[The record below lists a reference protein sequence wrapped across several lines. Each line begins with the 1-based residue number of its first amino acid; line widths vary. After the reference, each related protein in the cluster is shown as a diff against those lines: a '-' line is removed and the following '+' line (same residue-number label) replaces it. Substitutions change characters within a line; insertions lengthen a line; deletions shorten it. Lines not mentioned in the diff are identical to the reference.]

1 MIVALM
7 LLILIVL
14 IVLTLP
20 VFSAIGLSSLIHYF
34 DTGRISALIV
44 LFQQTFRGM
53 TGFSFLAVPMF
64 MLAGNL
70 MTRGGITD
78 RLIRLASTLVGHLVG
93 GLAQVNVLVSLFFA
107 GISGSAHADVAAIGS
122 VLIPAMQKEGYD
134 KDFAG
139 ALTAASA
146 VLSPLLPPSIVLVI
160 YGATFGVSISS
171 LFAAGLTIGLVL
183 ALSQMVT
190 TYIICKKQAYPSYP
204 RASFREIAI
213 AFKNALIPL
222 VMPAIIIGGILGG
235 VFTATEASA
244 VAALYALIVTMF
256 VYKTVKIKE
265 LFDVFLLSAKTTA
278 AIVILAGLARA
289 FSYIV
294 ARRNIPQ
301 IVMTGI
307 LNVSDNPILLFALI
321 MLTLIVAG
329 MFVDRT
335 TNVLLFTPIIAPIL
349 MDHFGFSSVHAG
361 MSIIMAL
368 GVGHLTPPVG
378 GTLLTTALIG
388 KLSVEGITRSGWPYI
403 VGLILIAILVMLVPQ
418 LSEFLPKLLGMRL

>member
-1 MIVALM
+1 MLVILVGLIIVG
-7 LLILIVL
+7 V
-14 IVLTLP
+14 P
-20 VFSAIGLSSLIHYF
+20 VFGALGISTLLHFF
-34 DTGRISALIV
+34 DTGRVNVLIV
-44 LFQQTFRGM
+44 LFQQTFRGL
-53 TGFSFLAVPMF
+53 TGFSFLAIPMF

-78 RLIRLASTLVGHLVG
+78 RLIRLASSIVGHFTG

-122 VLIPAMQKEGYD
+122 VLIPAMEKEGYD
-134 KDFAG
+134 REFAG

-146 VLSPLLPPSIVLVI
+146 VLSPLLPPSIVLVV

-171 LFAAGLTIGLVL
+171 LFAAGLSIGIAL
-183 ALSQMVT
+183 ALSQMLI
-190 TYIICKKQAYPSYP
+190 TYIICKRYGYPSHP
-204 RASFREIAI
+204 RASLRQIFDAL
-213 AFKNALIPL
+213 KDALIPL
-222 VMPAIIIGGILGG
+222 AMPAIILGGILGG

-244 VAALYALIVTMF
+244 VAALYALIVAVF
-256 VYKTVKIKE
+256 VYRTVRLKE
-265 LFDVFLLSAKTTA
+265 LFEVFLSSARTTA

-294 ARRNIPQ
+294 ARRNVPET
-301 IVMTGI
+301 VMSGI
-307 LNVSDNPILLFALI
+307 LSVSTNPIVL
-321 MLTLIVAG
+321 LTLIIVTLIIAG

-349 MDHFGFSSVHAG
+349 MSHFGFSSVHAA
-361 MSIIMAL
+361 MSIVMAL

-388 KLSVEGITRSGWPYI
+388 NLSVEGLTRRGWPYI
-403 VGLILIAILVMLVPQ
+403 LGLVVIAVLVFAIPG
-418 LSEFLPKLLGMRL
+418 LSEALPTALSMRL

>member
-1 MIVALM
+1 MLIALVG
-7 LLILIVL
+7 LIILGV
-14 IVLTLP
+14 P
-20 VFSAIGLSSLIHYF
+20 VFGALGLSTLLHYF
-34 DTGRISALIV
+34 DTGRVNVLIV
-44 LFQQTFRGM
+44 LFQQTFRGL
-53 TGFSFLAVPMF
+53 TGFSFLAIPMF

-78 RLIRLASTLVGHLVG
+78 RLIRLARCIVGHFTG

-122 VLIPAMQKEGYD
+122 VLIPAMEKEGYD

-146 VLSPLLPPSIVLVI
+146 VLSPLLPPSIVLVV

-171 LFAAGLTIGLVL
+171 LFAAGLTIGVAL
-183 ALSQMVT
+183 ALSQMLI
-190 TYIICKKQAYPSYP
+190 TYVICKKLGYPSHP
-204 RASFREIAI
+204 RASLKQIAVATRE
-213 AFKNALIPL
+213 ALIPL
-222 VMPAIIIGGILGG
+222 AMPAIILGGILGG

-244 VAALYALIVTMF
+244 VAALYALIVAVF
-256 VYKTVKIKE
+256 VYKTVRFKD
-265 LFDVFLLSAKTTA
+265 LFGIFLDSARTTA

-294 ARRNIPQ
+294 ARRNVPEA
-301 IVMTGI
+301 VMSAI
-307 LNVSDNPILLFALI
+307 LGVSTNPVVVMALI
-321 MLTLIVAG
+321 ILTLIIAG

-349 MDHFGFSSVHAG
+349 MTHFGFSSVHTA
-361 MSIIMAL
+361 MAIVMAL

-388 KLSVEGITRSGWPYI
+388 KLSVEGITRRGWPYI
-403 VGLILIAILVMLVPQ
+403 VGLIVIAVLVFAIPA
-418 LSEFLPKLLGMRL
+418 LSEALPMALGMRL

>member
-1 MIVALM
+1 M
-7 LLILIVL
+7 LLTLMVL

-20 VFSAIGLSSLIHYF
+20 VFGALGISTLFHYF
-34 DTGRISALIV
+34 DTGRLNVLIV
-44 LFQQTFRGM
+44 LFQQTFRGL

-78 RLIRLASTLVGHLVG
+78 RLIKLASTLVGHLVG
-93 GLAQVNVLVSLFFA
+93 GLAQVNVLVSFFFA

-122 VLIPAMQKEGYD
+122 VLIPAMEKEGYD
-134 KDFAG
+134 KNFAG

-171 LFAAGLTIGLVL
+171 LFAAGLSVGVIL

-190 TYIICKKQAYPSYP
+190 TYIICKKMGYPSYP
-204 RASFREIAI
+204 RATLGEIGL
-213 AFKNALIPL
+213 AFKQAIIPL
-222 VMPAIIIGGILGG
+222 AMPAIILGGILGG
-235 VFTATEASA
+235 IFTPTEASA
-244 VAALYALIVTMF
+244 VAALYALIVSMF
-256 VYKTVKIKE
+256 VYKAVKLVD
-265 LFDVFLLSAKTTA
+265 LFDIFLSSARTTA

-294 ARRNIPQ
+294 ARRNIPE
-301 IVMTGI
+301 IVMSGI
-307 LNVSDNPILLFALI
+307 LNVSSSPFVLLALI
-321 MLTLIVAG
+321 MLTLIIAG

-349 MDHFGFSSVHAG
+349 ITHFGFSSVHAAI
-361 MSIIMAL
+361 SIIMAL
-368 GVGHLTPPVG
+368 GIGHLTPPVG
-378 GTLLTTALIG
+378 GTLLTTTLIG
-388 KLSVEGITRSGWPYI
+388 KLTVEGITSKAWPYI
-403 VGLILIAILVMLVPQ
+403 LGLILITVLVVAVPQ
-418 LSEFLPKLLGMRL
+418 ITEFLPRTLGMRL

>member
-1 MIVALM
+1 MLVILVGLIIVG
-7 LLILIVL
+7 V
-14 IVLTLP
+14 P
-20 VFSAIGLSSLIHYF
+20 VFGALGISTLLHFF
-34 DTGRISALIV
+34 DTGRVNVLIV
-44 LFQQTFRGM
+44 LFQQTFRGL
-53 TGFSFLAVPMF
+53 TGFSFLAIPMF

-78 RLIRLASTLVGHLVG
+78 RLIRLASSIVGHFTG

-122 VLIPAMQKEGYD
+122 VLIPAMEKEGYD
-134 KDFAG
+134 REFAG

-146 VLSPLLPPSIVLVI
+146 VLSPLLPPSIVLVV

-171 LFAAGLTIGLVL
+171 LFAAGLSIGIAL
-183 ALSQMVT
+183 ALSQMLI
-190 TYIICKKQAYPSYP
+190 TYIICKRYGYPSHP
-204 RASFREIAI
+204 RASLRQIFDAL
-213 AFKNALIPL
+213 KDALIPL
-222 VMPAIIIGGILGG
+222 AMPAIILGGILGG

-244 VAALYALIVTMF
+244 VAALYALIVAVF
-256 VYKTVKIKE
+256 VYRTVRLKE
-265 LFDVFLLSAKTTA
+265 LFEVFLSSARTTA

-294 ARRNIPQ
+294 ARRNVPET
-301 IVMTGI
+301 VMSGI
-307 LNVSDNPILLFALI
+307 LSVSTNPVVL
-321 MLTLIVAG
+321 LTLIIVTLIIAG

-349 MDHFGFSSVHAG
+349 MSHFGFSSVHAA
-361 MSIIMAL
+361 MSIVMAL

-388 KLSVEGITRSGWPYI
+388 NLSVEGLTRRGWPYI
-403 VGLILIAILVMLVPQ
+403 LGLVVIAVLVFAIPG
-418 LSEFLPKLLGMRL
+418 LSEALPTALSMRL